1 MKKVIDK
8 SDSRGHSLYDWLDSH
23 HTFSFDEYYNPRRM
37 NFGALRV
44 LNDDRVA
51 PGKGF
56 GTHPH
61 KNMEIIS
68 IPLKGKLK
76 HGDNHQNS
84 RVITPGDIQTMSAGT
99 GIYHSEMNGSD
110 TEAVEFLQIWV
121 MPEKLNTPPAYQDF
135 DVRPLLRKNEM
146 ALIVSPDGDAP
157 ARLLQQTW
165 FSIGEIEAGKKEL
178 SMGYFCD
185 YELTPGTFD
194 GQHYDAVQRN
204 IRGNHIAL
212 VEEGRMGADVRVMDR
227 KITMDSMKEIN
238 SMVKNAKHGTRH
250 VLDEDVDKREL
261 IREVMAIAAKPDEDF
276 AGGEQEKEETIAKK
290 LEEMSY
296 NRSERGTANDDGVD
310 KREGIRQI
318 MAIVKEAGGSEEQI
332 REAAGIAEKI
342 SYNDSERSGND
353 EEPKKDGEDED
364 PKSCAGDE
372 DDDDKK
378 KSEIKEL
385 KESMDAMPKAVFAEL
400 AKRDKLY
407 KKIQEKTNI
416 GTFDCSLMTEKEVAR
431 YACDKLDLG
440 AAKGEEISVLKGYLK
455 AAKTSEIGFSLDSS
469 VRSSGED
476 KAINKYLEGK

>member
-1 MKKVIDK
+1 MTKQVDHNDFWYIKDNPLSKVGVFPYLGKQISSELEPNKIYQVYRPAEELLSEETINSFKLLPIVD
-8 SDSRGHSLYDWLDSH
+8 D
-23 HTFSFDEYYNPRRM
+23 HTMLGTE
-37 NFGALRV
+37 
-44 LNDDRVA
+44 
-51 PGKGF
+51 PGMMPAEEKGVH
-56 GTHPH
+56 GT
-61 KNMEIIS
+61 S
-68 IPLKGKLK
+68 
-76 HGDNHQNS
+76 
-84 RVITPGDIQTMSAGT
+84 
-99 GIYHSEMNGSD
+99 GSD
-110 TEAVEFLQIWV
+110 VYGKDD
-121 MPEKLNTPPAYQDF
+121 KLY
-135 DVRPLLRKNEM
+135 
-146 ALIVSPDGDAP
+146 GD
-157 ARLLQQTW
+157 LKIYSETLKD
-165 FSIGEIEAGKKEL
+165 EIEAGKKEL

-238 SMVKNAKHGTRH
+238 SMVKNAKHGTRQ

-261 IREVMAIAAKPDEDF
+261 IREVMAIAAKPNEDF

-332 REAAGIAEKI
+332 REAASIAEKI

-364 PKSCAGDE
+364 LKPCARDE

-378 KSEIKEL
+378 KFEIKEL